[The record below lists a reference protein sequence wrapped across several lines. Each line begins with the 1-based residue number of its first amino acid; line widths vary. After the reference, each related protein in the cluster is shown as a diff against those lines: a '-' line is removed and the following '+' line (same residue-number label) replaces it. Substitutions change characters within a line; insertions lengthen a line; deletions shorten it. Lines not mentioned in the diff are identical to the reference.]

1 MAPRPQTKRCFD
13 AFSENA
19 QAAIVKNRPSLS
31 ETGSIFFRD
40 EEIVMQGHKDSSVIY
55 YHLMAPC
62 KGAIEEWCIDHQGV
76 STYVKVIVITIWVI
90 IFSTSKDV

>member
-1 MAPRPQTKRCFD
+1 VAPRPQTKRCFD